1 MLDIKK
7 PELFISEAKGEK
19 MSADKLSV
27 SKAMPTQV
35 PEGVDADEMEKDN
48 EK

>member
-7 PELFISEAKGEK
+7 PELFISEAKGEQ

-27 SKAMPTQV
+27 SKSFPTQV
-35 PEGVDADEMEKDN
+35 PNGIDADELEKDN
-48 EK
+48 KN